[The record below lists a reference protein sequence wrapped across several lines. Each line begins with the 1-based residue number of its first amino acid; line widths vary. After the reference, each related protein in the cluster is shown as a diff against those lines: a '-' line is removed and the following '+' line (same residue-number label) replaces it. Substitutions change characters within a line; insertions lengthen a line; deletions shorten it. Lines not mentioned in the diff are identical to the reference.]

1 MNRFA
6 LIGAGLLSI
15 GGLVGTGAA
24 ADLPAR
30 AYTKAPPVELFSW
43 TGCFI
48 GAHVGGAFSDDRTTN
63 LIGQSAAFGKSGFV
77 GGGQIGCDYQFA
89 PDWVVGVEGSAAWS
103 GLKSQQPA
111 IAINLLTG
119 ATVPAQFTVR
129 NDFLASATARIGY
142 SGVDHVLVYARGGA
156 AWTNEKVNE
165 LFVAPGLGP
174 VNPAT
179 TTNRT
184 GWTIGSGVEWAFA
197 PHWSTTFEYN
207 YYDFGSR
214 GITLFDPAR
223 NVTLTG
229 LTLRDT
235 IHAFTVGVNYRF

>member
-15 GGLVGTGAA
+15 GGLVGTAAA

-48 GAHVGGAFSDDRTTN
+48 GGHVGGAFSEDRTTG
-63 LIGQSAAFGKSGFV
+63 LFGTSGNFSGSGFV

-89 PDWVVGVEGSAAWS
+89 PNWVVGAEGRAAWS
-103 GLKSQQPA
+103 GLKSSHA
-111 IAINLLTG
+111 TTAVNLLTG

-142 SGVDHVLVYARGGA
+142 SADHVLVYARGGA
-156 AWTNEKVNE
+156 AWTNEKINE
-165 LFVAPGLGP
+165 AFAPAGLGP
-174 VNPAT
+174 VNPGT

-184 GWTIGSGVEWAFA
+184 GWTVGTGVEWAFA
-197 PHWSTTFEYN
+197 PHWSTSLEYN
-207 YYDFGSR
+207 YYDFGSH
-214 GITLFDPAR
+214 GITLVDPAR

-229 LTLRDT
+229 LTLKDT
-235 IHAFTVGVNYRF
+235 IHAVTVGVNYRF